1 MKRTFA
7 FVCFFAL
14 TLWSSVA
21 SAAVITVDTADNT
34 GAGGNTSLLRAL
46 KSLNSG
52 DTIQFNIPG
61 PGPHYIITPQEGYPL
76 IANDNVTIDGYSQP
90 GSSPNTNP
98 ILGGNNAQIQIV
110 LDSTGKGIQNL
121 GPLHNPGYGDSESA
135 ILGLLGAKNFTIQG
149 ISFLSAYA
157 MGTSS
162 DPDIYCLAFINDATN
177 ARVRG
182 CWFGLDPDGF
192 TVAGGQSSIA
202 NFKGDN
208 NATAAGMIIGTDG
221 DGVNDRAEFNVHM
234 GMALAINLE
243 TPNVK
248 MSGNYINL
256 FPDGI
261 TFLDV
266 EALHQMLVAMNADC
280 KTVES
285 IENGDGHN
293 MIIGTDGDGVSDAD
307 ERNIFALSDYAHT
320 IEFWGESATNVIIA
334 GNYYGVGVDGVSTEA
349 VPTSYIPIFA
359 SINDGGSLRIGSNG
373 DGRSDDLE
381 ANVFYNI
388 GGNQLVNSGVNTK
401 IISRRNSM
409 FSCGFSG
416 IPFAPFANG
425 GYVNY
430 YSTVL
435 DPAPLMDSDA
445 VPAVLDANNGFV
457 AGTVPS
463 PNLAN
468 YPYSVIDVY
477 LVDPAALANGLVHP
491 QTYLGTF
498 VEGSTEDLDPL
509 GDSFSFN
516 LNSFTIPSGAQA
528 ALEVTYSQDP
538 QATENGRAVSGPL
551 SNPVDAA
558 FNLGAIPPR
567 PTLTLSRSGNTVTL
581 AWKADVGLFRL
592 ESTDSVKPS
601 NWLPV
606 YSYANFNNGQNSVTL
621 PVEAGNNFFRLAYQ

>member
-1 MKRTFA
+1 MKTSFA
-7 FVCFFAL
+7 FVGFFAL
-14 TLWSSVA
+14 TLWASVA
-21 SAAVITVDTADNT
+21 SAAVITVDTADNS
-34 GAGGNTSLLRAL
+34 GAGGHTSLLRAL
-46 KSLNSG
+46 NSLQNG
-52 DTIQFNIPG
+52 DTIRFNIPG

-98 ILGGNNAQIQIV
+98 ILGGNNAHIQIV

-177 ARVRG
+177 GHVRG

-192 TVAGGQSSIA
+192 TWAGGQSSIA

-208 NATAAGMIIGTDG
+208 NTTAAGMIIGTDG
-221 DGVNDRAEFNVHM
+221 DGVNDRAEFNVHI

-307 ERNIFALSDYAHT
+307 ERNIFALSDYPHT

-334 GNYYGVGVDGVSTEA
+334 GNYYGVGVDGMSTQA
-349 VPTSYIPIFA
+349 VPTSYLPIFA

-373 DGRSDDLE
+373 DGQSDDLE
-381 ANVFYNI
+381 ANLFYNI
-388 GGNQLVNSGVNTK
+388 GGNALVYSGVNTK

-409 FSCGFSG
+409 FDCGFSG

-435 DPAPLMDSDA
+435 DPPPMMDSDA
-445 VPAVLDANNGFV
+445 VPAVLDVFNGLV
-457 AGTVPS
+457 EGTVPS

-477 LVDPAALANGLVHP
+477 LVDPAALAIGLVHP

-498 VEGSTEDLDPL
+498 VEGSTEDLDPV
-509 GDSFSFN
+509 GNSFSFN
-516 LNSFTIPSGAQA
+516 LNSFTIPIGAQA

-551 SNPVDAA
+551 SNPVDAS
-558 FNLGAIPPR
+558 FNIGAIPPR
-567 PTLTLSRSGNTVTL
+567 PTLTVSRSGNTVTL

-606 YSYANFNNGQNSVTL
+606 YGYADFNKGQNSVTL
-621 PVEAGNNFFRLAYQ
+621 PVEAGNNFFRLVYQ